1 MTETIEQ
8 RACKAELSSNEKIVL
23 NFMLK
28 NKNQACF
35 LTSNEIAEMLGVSPS
50 SVIRLSKKL
59 GYENFTT
66 FKKTFQREHA
76 NRDSDYAAAEIPY
89 EKIKHYDTLTDSE
102 LITEFRQN
110 VLDNIKKDISSETN
124 SKFIESA
131 EIISNAKRIFIVGFR
146 TCSGFASSFG
156 VMLSCIRPGVLVI
169 GSHQPLVDSLIDLTD
184 EDVMIA
190 LSFNRYS
197 SDTIFATEMAKDA
210 GCKVIA
216 MTDSYT
222 APIAQ
227 GAEKIIISSM
237 DNLSF
242 FNSYVSFTMN
252 IETIVAL
259 VSKRNKEL
267 NESRLMKMED
277 YLERTGQY

>member
-23 NFMLK
+23 DFMLK
-28 NKNQACF
+28 NKKQACF
-35 LTSNEIAEMLGVSPS
+35 LTSNEIAEMIGVSPS

-59 GYENFTT
+59 GYENFTV
-66 FKKTFQREHA
+66 FKKIFQREQA
-76 NRDSDYAAAEIPY
+76 NKNFDYPPLEIPY
-89 EKIKHYDTLTDSE
+89 EKIKQYDNVTDCD

-110 VLDNIKKDISSETN
+110 VLDNIKKDISHDTN

-131 EIISNAKRIFIVGFR
+131 ALISTAKRIFIVGFR

-156 VMLSCIRPGVLVI
+156 VMLSCVRPGVFVI
-169 GSHQPLVDSLIDLTD
+169 SSHQPLVDSLIDLTD

-190 LSFNRYS
+190 IAFKRYS

-216 MTDSYT
+216 MTDSYA

-242 FNSYVSFTMN
+242 FNSYVSFIMN
-252 IETIVAL
+252 METIIAL
-259 VSKRNKEL
+259 VSKGNKEL
-267 NESRLMKMED
+267 NESRLMRMED

>member
-1 MTETIEQ
+1 MTETVEQ

-23 NFMLK
+23 DFMLK
-28 NKNQACF
+28 NKKQACF

-66 FKKTFQREHA
+66 FKKTFQREQA
-76 NRDSDYAAAEIPY
+76 NRDFDYTAVEIPY
-89 EKIKHYDTLTDSE
+89 EKIKQYDNLTDSD
-102 LITEFRQN
+102 LITEFRKN
-110 VLDNIKKDISSETN
+110 VLENIKKDIASGTN
-124 SKFIESA
+124 STFIESA
-131 EIISNAKRIFIVGFR
+131 EMISNAKRIFIVGFR

-156 VMLSCIRPGVLVI
+156 VMLSCVRPGVLVI
-169 GSHQPLVDSLIDLTD
+169 SSHQPLVDSLIDLTD

-190 LSFNRYS
+190 ISFNRYS

-210 GCKVIA
+210 GCKVIV

-227 GAEKIIISSM
+227 GAKKIIISSM

-242 FNSYVSFTMN
+242 FNSYVSFIMN
-252 IETIVAL
+252 METIVAL